1 MISIDELK
9 KMAQLSHLAITH
21 DQLLAFQPQID
32 AILAHMSDLNEVNTS
47 PDSLTPIHPSPCHMR
62 EDIPLQSNLSPQ
74 LNAPQWEG
82 GFVVPQLS

>member
-9 KMAQLSHLAITH
+9 KMAQLANLAITNE
-21 DQLLAFQPQID
+21 QLVAFQPQID
-32 AILAHMSDLNEVNTS
+32 AILDHMSDLNDVDTS
-47 PDSLTPIHPSPCHMR
+47 PDRLTPIHPSPCHMR
-62 EDIPLQSNLSPQ
+62 EDIPRQSNLSPQ